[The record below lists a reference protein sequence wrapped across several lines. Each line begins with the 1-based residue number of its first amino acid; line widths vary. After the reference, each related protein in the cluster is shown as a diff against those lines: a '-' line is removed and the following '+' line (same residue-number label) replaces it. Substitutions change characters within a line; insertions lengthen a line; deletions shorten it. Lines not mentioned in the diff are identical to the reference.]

1 LEDSTVNDD
10 AITQPALPLRSEAAR
25 ALELRML
32 RARHPSYDVVSE
44 TYDDGGHRFV
54 ATARARDTHPAVLIS
69 SRADEMDQHLDP
81 RDRRKQERGQTS
93 PVPPAGHMST

>member
-1 LEDSTVNDD
+1 LEDSPVNGDD
-10 AITQPALPLRSEAAR
+10 TAQPALPQRSEAAR

-44 TYDDGGHRFV
+44 TYDGGGHRFV

-69 SRADEMDQHLDP
+69 PRADEMDQHLDP
-81 RDRRKQERGQTS
+81 RDRHEQERAQTGS
-93 PVPPAGHMST
+93 VPPDGHMST